1 MTPHVRAKIRIR
13 NQLRRTINTNRQE
26 WINACR
32 EANEAINEAKTDSW
46 KEVLEGVM
54 TSTNNRDMWKVIKGL
69 NGTPEANSPNE
80 AMSHHGRVITD
91 AKAKANI
98 FVNHYV
104 RVSNLPMSA
113 ADRQLNRKLKKRL
126 DAPSTD
132 DESCSKF
139 TMRELTSA
147 INKMKR
153 KGAAG
158 PDNIPPTLMKAL
170 GPIAL
175 QELLAIFNES
185 FRHADCPRIWRVAVI
200 IPILKAGKP
209 EIASYRPISLTS
221 CVVKLLERMLADRLY
236 YISETQ
242 NLFSPFQAGFRRGR
256 SCEDQILRIVQASED
271 GFQKKPKH
279 RSVLVL
285 LDFSKAYDT
294 FWREKLLLRMLDTG
308 IPITIIRWLRS
319 FLNNRRARVQLFN
332 VLSNSR
338 RFKQGLPQGSVLSP
352 LLFLFYIN
360 DLTDELSDEDV
371 IALFADDVSIL
382 STARNKADAERSVQA
397 KVDIVSGWSQ
407 QWKLKLNVG
416 KSEVSAFSAWSNDS
430 KWEPTISLQGRN
442 IPFNSTPRLLGVLLD
457 RSFTCNTHI
466 DKLHADTASRL
477 RGMKLVSHSTWGWKK
492 STVKTMYFAYVRS
505 KMDYAAPAWQP
516 WLSNT
521 NMTRLEALQNRALR
535 IVTGQLVST
544 PLDAL
549 RKKANVNSYSTTSK
563 QLILKAREKALRN
576 TDDHPKRMALN
587 AHVPQRLQSR
597 SNWRRKAIELA
608 MALPEA
614 LNHRQQTDHFTIRPW
629 IVDDSNNFIIHQSI
643 TGISSRADISR

>member
-1 MTPHVRAKIRIR
+1 MARFTEILNSVAETHVGKAKPRKKAKPWMTPHVRAKIRIR
-13 NQLRRTINTNRQE
+13 NQLRRTINTKRQE

-46 KEVLEGVM
+46 KEVLEGAM
-54 TSTNNRDMWKVIKGL
+54 TNTNNRDMWKVIKGL

-98 FVNHYV
+98 FVNHYA
-104 RVSNLPMSA
+104 RVSNLPVTA
-113 ADRQLNRKLKKRL
+113 ADRQLNRELKKRL
-126 DAPSTD
+126 DAPSTNE
-132 DESCSKF
+132 ESCSKF

-147 INKMKR
+147 INKMKC

-158 PDNIPPTLMKAL
+158 PDNTPPTFLKAL
-170 GPIAL
+170 GPIAQ

-185 FRHADCPRIWRVAVI
+185 FRHAGCPRIWHVAVI

-209 EIASYRPISLTS
+209 ASDVASYRSISLYVLCRQATRPNACWS
-221 CVVKLLERMLADRLY
+221 FILHCRNKEPIQPLSSRILY
-236 YISETQ
+236 FTYRSG
-242 NLFSPFQAGFRRGR
+242 NRR
-256 SCEDQILRIVQASED
+256 
-271 GFQKKPKH
+271 KKPMKKKPMH

-294 FWREKLLLRMLDTG
+294 VWREKLLLRMLVMG
-308 IPITIIRWLRS
+308 IPITIIHWLRS
-319 FLNNRRARVQLFN
+319 FLNDRRARVQLFN

-360 DLTDELSDEDV
+360 DLADELSDEDV
-371 IALFADDVSIL
+371 IALFAGDVSIL

-397 KVDIVSGWSQ
+397 KVDIVSIWSQ
-407 QWKLKLNVG
+407 QWKLQLNVG
-416 KSEVSAFSAWSNDS
+416 KSEVSAFSTLLNDS

-442 IPFNSTPRLLGVLLD
+442 ISFNSTLHLLGVLLD
-457 RSFTCNTHI
+457 RSLTLNAHI
-466 DKLHADTASRL
+466 DKLYAETASRL

-492 STVKTMYFAYVRS
+492 STMKTMYFAYVRS

-549 RKKANVNSYSTTSK
+549 FHHQQTT
-563 QLILKAREKALRN
+563 
-576 TDDHPKRMALN
+576 HPKGERESPL
-587 AHVPQRLQSR
+587 
-597 SNWRRKAIELA
+597 K
-608 MALPEA
+608 
-614 LNHRQQTDHFTIRPW
+614 HR
-629 IVDDSNNFIIHQSI
+629 
-643 TGISSRADISR
+643 